1 MTRRP
6 ATPRT
11 APTSWTVATWV
22 RSTSLTGGRILGFGD
37 SAAAGSTVHDRALLF
52 SVKGADL
59 CLLDKPN
66 NRFVDTDPVG
76 VEARRQWRLLGVAD
90 PRPFTDLE
98 VFAPAED
105 SDPGVT
111 PVPHIEVRDK
121 RETSAYGWSPRTFI
135 ERGLLEGVD
144 EVTAGVTVAPAGS
157 TLTALDAAT
166 STMPA
171 VAAMT
176 PAVPASFPMTP
187 ATPPASPPIT
197 VNLQVDGTTL
207 ATAVHRA
214 DRDTATRSFSPVPA
228 Y

>member
-1 MTRRP
+1 M
-6 ATPRT
+6 
-11 APTSWTVATWV
+11 VGFI
-22 RSTSLTGGRILGFGD
+22 GGVVDILGGLVTGNWAQVWVGFKKVVLNTINFLAQLLLGFVETI
-37 SAAAGSTVHDRALLF
+37 AGVIDTIAGVF
-52 SVKGADL
+52 GADL
-59 CLLDKPN
+59 GGADAIRSL
-66 NRFVDTDPVG
+66 
-76 VEARRQWRLLGVAD
+76 RQD
-90 PRPFTDLE
+90 
-98 VFAPAED
+98 
-105 SDPGVT
+105 
-111 PVPHIEVRDK
+111 
-121 RETSAYGWSPRTFI
+121 I

>member
-1 MTRRP
+1 MSSSVTARIEAASSRRRSRSAWRSVALSVAGAAALAGGVGIAFMGRETR
-6 ATPRT
+6 
-11 APTSWTVATWV
+11 
-22 RSTSLTGGRILGFGD
+22 SLWARWLGFVETI
-37 SAAAGSTVHDRALLF
+37 AGVIDTIAGVF
-52 SVKGADL
+52 GADL
-59 CLLDKPN
+59 
-66 NRFVDTDPVG
+66 G
-76 VEARRQWRLLGVAD
+76 GAD
-90 PRPFTDLE
+90 AIRSLRHD
-98 VFAPAED
+98 
-105 SDPGVT
+105 
-111 PVPHIEVRDK
+111 
-121 RETSAYGWSPRTFI
+121 I

>member
-1 MTRRP
+1 MIELVPAFRSVTVHVDPDLIDPQRL
-6 ATPRT
+6 ATPGART
-11 APTSWTVATWV
+11 WLADADGKVVAPGFVDIHTHYDAQATWDPWMTPSSWHGV
-22 RSTSLTGGRILGFGD
+22 T
-37 SAAAGSTVHDRALLF
+37 TV
-52 SVKGADL
+52 VMGN
-59 CLLDKPN
+59 CG
-66 NRFVDTDPVG
+66 VG
-76 VEARRQWRLLGVAD
+76 
-90 PRPFTDLE
+90 
-98 VFAPAED
+98 FAPAKPTAEQHD
-105 SDPGVT
+105 WL
-111 PVPHIEVRDK
+111 I
-121 RETSAYGWSPRTFI
+121 
-135 ERGLLEGVD
+135 GLLEGVD